1 MHLENEKIL
10 FMLFCT
16 ELETAPDVNHL
27 SWMTLSGYKKKSAP
41 ILNLYGSTKWSV
53 RAFMDTNF
61 QDKFQTIRLALDR
74 RV

>member
-27 SWMTLSGYKKKSAP
+27 SWMTLSGYKKKIRTDFEP
-41 ILNLYGSTKWSV
+41 TGLHKVVGSRFHGHEFSGQISNDPAGF
-53 RAFMDTNF
+53 R
-61 QDKFQTIRLALDR
+61 
-74 RV
+74 